1 MYSYAVG
8 ITLNVLELV
17 LFIVGVYYTSIGFFS
32 LFPMKRTKKN
42 VPMYKYAVIIP
53 AHNEAEVLPHLIE
66 SIHSANYP
74 SELLTVYVIADEC
87 SDKTAEIAENMGA
100 IVFEKSVSSC
110 KGDAISFARANLK
123 NYDFDCIAVFD
134 ADNIVDSE
142 FFYEASRE
150 LAEGYSAVQGYID
163 SKNPNDS
170 WVSNAYSIWYYMT
183 NRVMQY
189 GRHTLGLGCRIG
201 GTGFVLTKEVLDHVP
216 WQTETLAED
225 AEYTCMLSLCNIKV
239 GYVKNAVVYDEKPTD
254 FTRSVR
260 QRRRWTQGIRDVQ
273 GEYTAKLIKSGKL
286 NALLGLWGD
295 FLYPFVYVLLLA
307 DMLIDYNG
315 IFSYTAGKITLVLY
329 IAASTL
335 ISLLAL
341 IIDRKMNFKTALNSF
356 GFILY
361 LLSWIPIGFS
371 GVLGRTNKGWYHTR
385 HGSENKN
392 RNAGAKANIDKIK

>member
-1 MYSYAVG
+1 MYSYALG

-17 LFIVGVYYTSIGFFS
+17 LFIAGVYYTAIGFFS
-32 LFPMKRTKKN
+32 LFPRKREKKN

-53 AHNEAEVLPHLIE
+53 AHNEAEVLPQLIE
-66 SIHSANYP
+66 SIQSANYP
-74 SELLTVYVIADEC
+74 KELLSVYVVADEC
-87 SDKTAEIAENMGA
+87 IDKTAEIAENMGA
-100 IVFEKSVSSC
+100 VVFEKTISSC
-110 KGDAISFARANLK
+110 KGDAISFALTNLK
-123 NYDFDCIAVFD
+123 SCDFDCIAVFD
-134 ADNIVDSE
+134 ADNIADAE
-142 FFYEASRE
+142 FFYEANRE

-170 WVSNAYSIWYYMT
+170 WVSNTHSLWYYMT

-189 GRHTLGLGCRIG
+189 GRHVLGLGCRIG
-201 GTGFVLTKEVLDHVP
+201 GTGFVLTKEVLDRAP
-216 WQTETLAED
+216 WHTETIAED
-225 AEYTCMLSLCNIKV
+225 AEYTCMLALCNIKV
-239 GYVKNAVVYDEKPTD
+239 GYVKNAVVFDEKPTD

-295 FLYPFVYVLLLA
+295 FLYPFVYTLLLA
-307 DMLIDYNG
+307 DMLTGYNG
-315 IFSYTAGKITLVLY
+315 IFSYTAGKITLVFY

-341 IIDRKMNFKTALNSF
+341 IIDRKLNFKTVLNSF

-361 LLSWIPIGFS
+361 LLSWIIIGFS
-371 GVLGRTNKGWYHTR
+371 GVLRRTNNDWYHTK
-385 HGSENKN
+385 HGSENK
-392 RNAGAKANIDKIK
+392 R